1 MFKTAIKHYIYDY
14 CIEIIFDRIQKNF
27 PLEMNMFHKGQIFGF
42 IEFDCEDIWW
52 GLEDAEI
59 IYIDKSIIIFSFAS
73 ADIHIPIGDDRM
85 EEYNRS
91 SEWKLSGTYG
101 NYDTGTKMFNNCFG
115 GTAVFPVEIMK
126 DIYTD
131 E

>member
-27 PLEMNMFHKGQIFGF
+27 PLEANMFHKGQRFGF
-42 IEFDCEDIWW
+42 IEFDFEDIWW

-59 IYIDKSIIIFSFAS
+59 IYIDKSIVIFSFAS
-73 ADIHIPIGDDRM
+73 ADIHIPIDDDRI
-85 EEYNRS
+85 EEYSRS

-101 NYDTGTKMFNNCFG
+101 NYDTGTTMFNNCFG
-115 GTAVFPVEIMK
+115 GTAVFSFEIMK